1 MNNKA
6 FSLVEMMVAMAI
18 FSIIMAGII
27 AAFHEQMKL
36 HSKQQKVSEMQQDAR
51 TAMYVMSK
59 ELKMAGFDPTGT
71 ADTGIMPVANR
82 HDVVTLSM
90 DVTGGESDGLDND
103 GDGKNDN
110 SKEKA
115 FGDGETDDSN
125 EVITYTLK
133 NGNLTRA
140 SGKGSP
146 QTLAANIDA
155 LDLEYFWL
163 NPLDPLCK
171 GHCHLDLAWA
181 AAHPDAI
188 RVVQVSIISQSGP
201 ETAANR
207 FYDRDDSIYCNQQGK
222 IILNKQIKP
231 DRVRRLMLS
240 TEIRLRN
247 QGLK

>member
-6 FSLVEMMVAMAI
+6 FTLIEMMVAMAI

-71 ADTGIMPVANR
+71 ADTGIKPVANR
-82 HDVVTLSM
+82 HDIVTLSK
-90 DVTGGESDGLDND
+90 DVTGGESDGMDND

-110 SKEKA
+110 SHEKA
-115 FGDGETDDSN
+115 FGDGKTDDSN
-125 EVITYTLK
+125 EVITYALK
-133 NGNLTRA
+133 NGNITRA

-146 QTLAANIDA
+146 QTLAANIDV
-155 LDLEYFWL
+155 LDLEYFGL

-181 AAHPDAI
+181 AANPDAI
-188 RVVQVSIISQSGP
+188 RIVQVSIISQSGP
-201 ETAANR
+201 ETASNR
-207 FYDRDDSIYCNQQGK
+207 FYDRDDSIYCNQLGK